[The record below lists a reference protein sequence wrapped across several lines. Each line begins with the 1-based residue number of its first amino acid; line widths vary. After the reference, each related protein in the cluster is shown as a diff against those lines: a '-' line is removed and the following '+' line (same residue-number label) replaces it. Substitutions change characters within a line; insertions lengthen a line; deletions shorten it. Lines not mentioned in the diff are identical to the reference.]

1 MSDYQFYAEKKKDDD
16 GQNATDQ
23 SGGDSQ
29 VSDKKPD
36 IKTSGGNADSPAPNA
51 ASSEDDA
58 NFPPRRGGFRNVFSA
73 IKHVNE
79 ASATESVKQRVSD
92 YITIGLVIVCILSLV
107 LAVSLPVAAG
117 LKLLP
122 LILTIGAVV
131 FYIINRLGIIVSLNP
146 RQALIVWQILIAA
159 FWLGVTSAMFVM
171 MACFYFWGA
180 RSQGL

>member
-1 MSDYQFYAEKKKDDD
+1 MSELPG
-16 GQNATDQ
+16 GQPVEDQ
-23 SGGDSQ
+23 
-29 VSDKKPD
+29 
-36 IKTSGGNADSPAPNA
+36 
-51 ASSEDDA
+51 

-92 YITIGLVIVCILSLV
+92 YITIGLVFVCILSLL
-107 LAVSLPVAAG
+107 LAVSLDVHAG

-171 MACFYFWGA
+171 MAGVFLFKA
-180 RSQGL
+180 SPQ